1 MSAIFKLLFSFV
13 WVVSNLINSFMYL
26 WFFSI
31 TFMVFSFPL
40 CTYSVTCMCIE
51 SAKKLTSHFE
61 NNSMSVSRNEGSRI
75 VLLFLKIWCVHA
87 SANTQVTWKFSRY
100 GDGDN
105 KTSVSG
111 AWMICPE
118 ITSLEP
124 SALMQMHCSSKAIY
138 NFESPMIKMC
148 LSHRDTINGISSA
161 LLFPFERKTLHY
173 LIWDEPTSVEL
184 QFTGRTISSSII
196 LYFILS
202 FRSTHQIRY
211 LYTLIQSFFLLQILI
226 DHLRTC
232 CKCDQYT
239 WTFKLRPFHQIRKQ
253 RV

>member
-1 MSAIFKLLFSFV
+1 
-13 WVVSNLINSFMYL
+13 MYL

-51 SAKKLTSHFE
+51 SAKKLTNHFE

-75 VLLFLKIWCVHA
+75 VLLFLRIWCGHA

-161 LLFPFERKTLHY
+161 LLFPFERKALHY

-184 QFTGRTISSSII
+184 QFTGRPISSSII
-196 LYFILS
+196 LYWVFVVHIKYD
-202 FRSTHQIRY
+202 I
-211 LYTLIQSFFLLQILI
+211 YTLWSRHSFY
-226 DHLRTC
+226 
-232 CKCDQYT
+232 CK
-239 WTFKLRPFHQIRKQ
+239 F
-253 RV
+253 